1 MKNQTR
7 NAAELYST
15 MLNELFPKEN
25 IEKELDYNNVEE
37 LKLELS
43 RLIQWSNRYGKGVD
57 NKIDNLRKRIESLT
71 NVRWCSILL
80 IH

>member
-37 LKLELS
+37 PKQEHVNTLNE
-43 RLIQWSNRYGKGVD
+43 R
-57 NKIDNLRKRIESLT
+57 NKNEQNI
-71 NVRWCSILL
+71 
-80 IH
+80 

>member
-71 NVRWCSILL
+71 NVR
-80 IH
+80 

>member
-37 LKLELS
+37 PKQEQVNTLNERNGNEHRIKA
-43 RLIQWSNRYGKGVD
+43 SN
-57 NKIDNLRKRIESLT
+57 S
-71 NVRWCSILL
+71 
-80 IH
+80 